1 MQRCVPFTIWST
13 MRNSF
18 FLNCLSS
25 LWQSLS
31 NGVDVE
37 ASVPTA
43 RQGGIPGP
51 AVNVDGMPMLDACVD
66 VLGRPYGDTGSAF
79 HHEAGCLGG
88 DAWHG
93 LDH

>member
-1 MQRCVPFTIWST
+1 

-31 NGVDVE
+31 TGVDAE
-37 ASVPTA
+37 ADVPTA

-51 AVNVDGMPMLDACVD
+51 AVNLDGTPMLDACVD
-66 VLGRPYGDTGSAF
+66 VLGRVYGDTGPTH
-79 HHEAGCLGG
+79 HHEPGCLGS
-88 DAWHG
+88 DSWHG
-93 LDH
+93 TDH

>member
-1 MQRCVPFTIWST
+1 

-31 NGVDVE
+31 TGVDAE
-37 ASVPTA
+37 ADVPMA
-43 RQGGIPGP
+43 GHAEIPGP
-51 AVNVDGMPMLDACVD
+51 AFNLDGTPMLDACVD
-66 VLGRPYGDTGSAF
+66 VLGRVYGDTGPAF
-79 HHEAGCLGG
+79 HHEPDYLGS

-93 LDH
+93 ADH